1 MQAFLSPA
9 VTFMRGLRLLP
20 KFLIVACLFAIPAL
34 LVSGL
39 FIAEL
44 NKAIRLTET
53 EQLGLQQLR
62 QVQEIRQ
69 QVQEHRGLQHLGLAG
84 NASAKQAALNLRESL
99 APQSQQLLQQLQQH
113 PDLVSNKALQ
123 ELQEAWLNFS
133 KAVENTKARETYA
146 AHNQLLAQ
154 LQKIATEIA
163 DHSNLNLDPQVDT
176 YYLIGLYSK
185 SLPELSNVLADTA
198 ARGAP
203 YIDTGLLEP
212 NEDVLINA
220 NVMLSQ
226 RDLPKVQAQLEEVL
240 RAHPS
245 LQNLSAQQQAVSAA
259 HLAFLERTKSE
270 ILSTLNQTSGND
282 YLKAGQQTI
291 NQWRDL
297 SNTIA
302 GFIAHKLDQR
312 LQNHV
317 WNRNAM
323 LFAIATVIFVAVYL
337 LAGFYIAFA
346 RELRQLTNAVHRI
359 SDGNLSVASQS
370 KGKDEVAQL
379 ITEFESMRLV
389 LIGLVKNIRTSTE
402 QIASSSEEIANG
414 NADLSTRTEQ
424 QASSLEETSASME
437 ELTIAVKQNIESA
450 QQANQLA
457 ISASDIA
464 KDGGVAVKQ
473 MTTMM
478 EGIQQSSKQI
488 NDIIAVIDGIA
499 FQTNILA
506 LNAAVEAARAG
517 EQGRGFAV
525 VASEVRNLAQ
535 RSAAAA
541 KEIKQLIGNSVKQ
554 VEAGN
559 RQVQQAG
566 DTMQRVVASIVNLN
580 ANMHAI
586 TDASVE
592 QGDGIQMVNAT
603 LGQLDLITQQNAAL
617 VEHAAAAAE
626 SMRLQASKLTDA
638 VAAFTIDPL
647 SKNSTDIGQT
657 PAAKPL
663 AKIKHARTRKLVGVG
678 GMRLARQLASN

>member
-9 VTFMRGLRLLP
+9 VAMMRGLRLLP

-39 FIAEL
+39 FIQEL
-44 NKAIRLTET
+44 NKAISLTET
-53 EQLGLQQLR
+53 EKLGLQNLR
-62 QVQEIRQ
+62 QVQAISQ
-69 QVQEHRGLQHLGLAG
+69 QTQELRGVRHLALAG
-84 NASAKQAALNLRESL
+84 NAGAKQATQKLVEELDL
-99 APQSQQLLQQLQQH
+99 QYQQLQKTLQQSS
-113 PDLVSNKALQ
+113 DANSAKANQ
-123 ELQEAWLNFS
+123 EIQDAWSALKKLPENS
-133 KAVENTKARETYA
+133 KSRDSYL
-146 AHNQLLAQ
+146 AHNALLLQ
-154 LQKIATEIA
+154 LQKLAIDIA

-176 YYLIGLYSK
+176 YYLIGLYAK
-185 SLPELSNVLADTA
+185 SLPELSSILADTA

-203 YIDTGLLEP
+203 YIDTGLLEA

-226 RDLPKVQAQLEEVL
+226 RDLPKVQTQLDAVVQ
-240 RAHPS
+240 ANPG
-245 LQNLSAQQQAVSAA
+245 LQNLREQQQAASVA
-259 HLAFLERTKSE
+259 HLAFLERTKNE
-270 ILSTLNQTSGND
+270 ILSTLNQTSGSE

-297 SNTIA
+297 GLTIA
-302 GFIAHKLDQR
+302 GLIETKLDQR
-312 LQNHV
+312 LQNHL
-317 WNRNAM
+317 WNRNAI
-323 LFAIATVIFVAVYL
+323 LLAIAAVIFIAAYL
-337 LAGFYIAFA
+337 LAGFYVAFA
-346 RELRQLTNAVHRI
+346 RELKQLTSAVHRI

-370 KGKDEVAQL
+370 QGMDEVAQL
-379 ITEFESMRLV
+379 IREFESMRLV
-389 LIGLVKNIRTSTE
+389 LIGLVKNIRNSTE
-402 QIASSSEEIANG
+402 QIASSSEEIASG

-437 ELTIAVKQNIESA
+437 ELTIAVKQNIQSA
-450 QQANQLA
+450 QQANQMA
-457 ISASDIA
+457 MTASDVA
-464 KDGGVAVKQ
+464 KDGGAAVKQ

-478 EGIQQSSKQI
+478 EGIAQSSKQI

-525 VASEVRNLAQ
+525 VATEVRNLAQ

-541 KEIKQLIGNSVKQ
+541 KEIKQLIGNSVNQ

-566 DTMQRVVASIVNLN
+566 STMQQVVESIVTLN

-603 LGQLDLITQQNAAL
+603 LSQLDHITQQNAAL

-626 SMRLQASKLTDA
+626 SMRAQASKLTDA
-638 VAAFTIDPL
+638 VAAFTIDIDQHHETCEQPPRAKRLPPVKRTSKLKTPSINGL
-647 SKNSTDIGQT
+647 S
-657 PAAKPL
+657 L
-663 AKIKHARTRKLVGVG
+663 AK
-678 GMRLARQLASN
+678 QLASN

>member
-1 MQAFLSPA
+1 MQAFLTPA
-9 VTFMRGLRLLP
+9 VALMRGLRLLP

-39 FIAEL
+39 FVQEL
-44 NKAIRLTET
+44 NKEISLTES
-53 EQLGLQQLR
+53 EKLGLQNLR
-62 QVQEIRQ
+62 KIQEISYQ
-69 QVQEHRGLQHLGLAG
+69 TQEHRGLRHLALAG
-84 NASAKQAALNLRESL
+84 NASAKQATQKLGEELD
-99 APQSQQLLQQLQQH
+99 LQYQ
-113 PDLVSNKALQ
+113 ALQ
-123 ELQEAWLNFS
+123 KNLQVNDDANSAKINQEIQDGWSALKKLPDNS
-133 KAVENTKARETYA
+133 KARDSYI
-146 AHNQLLAQ
+146 AHNALLLQ
-154 LQKIATEIA
+154 LQKLATNIA
-163 DHSNLNLDPQVDT
+163 DDSNLNLDPQVDT
-176 YYLIGLYSK
+176 YYLIGLYAK
-185 SLPELSNVLADTA
+185 SLPELNNVLADTA

-226 RDLPKVQAQLEEVL
+226 RDLPKVQAQLDAVVQANP
-240 RAHPS
+240 R
-245 LQNLSAQQQAVSAA
+245 LQNIREQQQAAGTA

-270 ILSTLNQTSGND
+270 ILSTLNQTSGTD

-297 SNTIA
+297 GLTIA
-302 GFIAHKLDQR
+302 GLIEIKLDQR
-312 LQNHV
+312 LQNHI
-317 WNRNAM
+317 WNRNAI
-323 LFAIATVIFVAVYL
+323 LLAIAAVIFIAAYL
-337 LAGFYIAFA
+337 LAGFYVAFA
-346 RELRQLTNAVHRI
+346 RELRQLTSAVHRI
-359 SDGNLSVASQS
+359 SDGNLSVTSQS
-370 KGKDEVAQL
+370 QGKDEVAQL
-379 ITEFESMRLV
+379 IREFESMRLV
-389 LIGLVKNIRTSTE
+389 LIGLVKNIRNSTE
-402 QIASSSEEIANG
+402 QIASSSEEIASG

-437 ELTIAVKQNIESA
+437 ELTIAVKQNIQSA
-450 QQANQLA
+450 QQANQMA
-457 ISASDIA
+457 MTASDVA
-464 KDGGVAVKQ
+464 KDGGAAVKQ

-478 EGIQQSSKQI
+478 EGIAQSSKQI

-525 VASEVRNLAQ
+525 VATEVRNLAQ

-541 KEIKQLIGNSVKQ
+541 KEIKQLIGNSVNQ

-566 DTMQRVVASIVNLN
+566 STMQQVVESIINLN

-603 LGQLDLITQQNAAL
+603 LSQLDHITQQNAAL
-617 VEHAAAAAE
+617 VEQAAAAAE
-626 SMRLQASKLTDA
+626 SMRAQASKLTDA
-638 VAAFTIDPL
+638 VAAFTIEIDHHHETTGQPPSAKRL
-647 SKNSTDIGQT
+647 PPVKRASKQKT
-657 PAAKPL
+657 PAISGLGL
-663 AKIKHARTRKLVGVG
+663 AK
-678 GMRLARQLASN
+678 QLASH

>member
-9 VTFMRGLRLLP
+9 VALMRGLRLLP

-39 FIAEL
+39 FIQEL
-44 NKAIRLTET
+44 NKAISLTET
-53 EQLGLQQLR
+53 EKLGLQNLR
-62 QVQEIRQ
+62 QVQAISQ
-69 QVQEHRGLQHLGLAG
+69 QTQELRGVRHLALAG
-84 NASAKQAALNLRESL
+84 NAGAKQATQKLVEELDL
-99 APQSQQLLQQLQQH
+99 QYQQLQKTLQQSS
-113 PDLVSNKALQ
+113 DTNSAKANQ
-123 ELQEAWLNFS
+123 EIQDAWSALKKLPENS
-133 KAVENTKARETYA
+133 KSRDSYL
-146 AHNQLLAQ
+146 AHNALLLQ
-154 LQKIATEIA
+154 LQKLAIDIA

-176 YYLIGLYSK
+176 YYLIGLYAK
-185 SLPELSNVLADTA
+185 SLPELSSILADTA

-203 YIDTGLLEP
+203 YIDTGLLEA

-226 RDLPKVQAQLEEVL
+226 RDLPKVQAQLDAVVQ
-240 RAHPS
+240 ANPG
-245 LQNLSAQQQAVSAA
+245 LQNLREQQQAASLA
-259 HLAFLERTKSE
+259 HLAFLDRTKNE
-270 ILSTLNQTSGND
+270 ILSTLNQTSGSE

-297 SNTIA
+297 GLTIA
-302 GFIAHKLDQR
+302 SLIETKLDQR
-312 LQNHV
+312 LQNHL
-317 WNRNAM
+317 WNRNAI
-323 LFAIATVIFVAVYL
+323 LLAIAAVIFIAAYL
-337 LAGFYIAFA
+337 LAGFYVAFA
-346 RELRQLTNAVHRI
+346 RELRQLTSAVHRI
-359 SDGNLSVASQS
+359 SDGNLSVTSQS
-370 KGKDEVAQL
+370 QGKDEVAQL
-379 ITEFESMRLV
+379 IREFESMRLV
-389 LIGLVKNIRTSTE
+389 LIGLVKNIRNSTE
-402 QIASSSEEIANG
+402 QIASSSEEIASG

-437 ELTIAVKQNIESA
+437 ELTIAVKQNIQSA
-450 QQANQLA
+450 QQANQMA
-457 ISASDIA
+457 MTASDVA
-464 KDGGVAVKQ
+464 KDGGAAVKQ

-478 EGIQQSSKQI
+478 EGIAQSSKQI

-525 VASEVRNLAQ
+525 VATEVRNLAQ

-541 KEIKQLIGNSVKQ
+541 KEIKQLIGNSVNQ

-566 DTMQRVVASIVNLN
+566 STMQQVVESIVNLN

-603 LGQLDLITQQNAAL
+603 LSQLDHITQQNAAL

-626 SMRLQASKLTDA
+626 SMRAQASKLTDA
-638 VAAFTIDPL
+638 VAAFTIDIDQHHETCEQPPRTKRLPPVKRTSKLKTPSINGL
-647 SKNSTDIGQT
+647 S
-657 PAAKPL
+657 L
-663 AKIKHARTRKLVGVG
+663 AK
-678 GMRLARQLASN
+678 QLASN

>member
-9 VTFMRGLRLLP
+9 VALMRGLRLLP

-39 FIAEL
+39 FIQEL
-44 NKAIRLTET
+44 NKAISLTET
-53 EQLGLQQLR
+53 EKLGLQNLR
-62 QVQEIRQ
+62 QVQAISQ
-69 QVQEHRGLQHLGLAG
+69 QTQELRGVRHLALAG
-84 NASAKQAALNLRESL
+84 NAGAKQATQKLVEELDL
-99 APQSQQLLQQLQQH
+99 QYQQLQKTLQQSS
-113 PDLVSNKALQ
+113 DTNSAKANQ
-123 ELQEAWLNFS
+123 EIQDAWSALKKLPENS
-133 KAVENTKARETYA
+133 KSRDSYL
-146 AHNQLLAQ
+146 AHNALLLL
-154 LQKIATEIA
+154 LQKLAIDIA

-176 YYLIGLYSK
+176 YYLIGLYAK
-185 SLPELSNVLADTA
+185 SLPELSSILADTA

-203 YIDTGLLEP
+203 YIDTGLLEA

-226 RDLPKVQAQLEEVL
+226 RDLPKVQTQLDAVVQ
-240 RAHPS
+240 ANPG
-245 LQNLSAQQQAVSAA
+245 LQNLREQQQAAGIA
-259 HLAFLERTKSE
+259 HLAFLDRTKNE
-270 ILSTLNQTSGND
+270 ILSTLNQTSGSE

-297 SNTIA
+297 GVTIA
-302 GFIAHKLDQR
+302 SLIETKLDQR
-312 LQNHV
+312 LQNHL
-317 WNRNAM
+317 WNRNAI
-323 LFAIATVIFVAVYL
+323 LLAIAAVIFIAAYL
-337 LAGFYIAFA
+337 LAGFYVAFA
-346 RELRQLTNAVHRI
+346 RELKQLTSAVHRI

-370 KGKDEVAQL
+370 QGMDEVAQL
-379 ITEFESMRLV
+379 IREFESMRLV
-389 LIGLVKNIRTSTE
+389 LIGLVKNIRNSTE
-402 QIASSSEEIANG
+402 QIASSSEEIASG

-437 ELTIAVKQNIESA
+437 ELTIAVKQNIQSA
-450 QQANQLA
+450 QQANQMA
-457 ISASDIA
+457 MTASDVA
-464 KDGGVAVKQ
+464 KDGGAAVKQ

-478 EGIQQSSKQI
+478 EGIAQSSKQI

-525 VASEVRNLAQ
+525 VATEVRNLAQ

-541 KEIKQLIGNSVKQ
+541 KEIKQLIGNSVNQ

-566 DTMQRVVASIVNLN
+566 STMQQVVESIVNLN

-603 LGQLDLITQQNAAL
+603 LSQLDHITQQNAAL

-626 SMRLQASKLTDA
+626 SMRAQASKLTDA
-638 VAAFTIDPL
+638 VAAFTIDIDQHHETCEQPPRAKRLPPVKRTSKLKTPSINGL
-647 SKNSTDIGQT
+647 S
-657 PAAKPL
+657 L
-663 AKIKHARTRKLVGVG
+663 AK
-678 GMRLARQLASN
+678 QLASN